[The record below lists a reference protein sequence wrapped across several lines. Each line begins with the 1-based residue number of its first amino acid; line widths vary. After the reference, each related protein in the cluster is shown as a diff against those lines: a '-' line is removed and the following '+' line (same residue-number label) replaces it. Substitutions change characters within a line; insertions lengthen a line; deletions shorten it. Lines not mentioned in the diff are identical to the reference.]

1 VRILVINCGSS
12 SLKYQLFD
20 MAANERLAKGLV
32 ERIGEAEGV
41 RYAYESSAGRLSG
54 EVTAPD
60 HDAALN
66 HMVERLVDPGHGAVK
81 SVEEIDAVGH
91 RVVHGGEAFVD
102 AAEITEEIIAT
113 VQEQAALAPLHNPPN
128 LAGIRAAM
136 RLFPGVPHVAAFDTA
151 FHQTMS
157 PRAFLYGIPYDL
169 YKQYHVRRYGFHGT
183 SHRFVARR
191 AAEMLGKPFSEFS
204 GITCHLGNG
213 CSMTAVRRGQSVDTS
228 MGLTP
233 LEGLMMGTRSGD
245 IDPAVGFFLTRQ
257 AGIPFEELDSL
268 FNKKSGML
276 GVSGL
281 SNDMRTLI
289 EAASN
294 GHERARLA
302 LDMFAYRVRKYIG
315 AYLAVL
321 NGGDAI
327 VFTGGIGENAPSLR
341 QDVCSDLDRLGIEID
356 PGRNA
361 SVRSEEAVISAP
373 GSQVVVMVV
382 PTNEELEI
390 ARETAL
396 VTGGGTEPA

>member
-1 VRILVINCGSS
+1 VKILVINCGSS

-81 SVEEIDAVGH
+81 SVAEIDAVGH

-128 LAGIRAAM
+128 LAGIRAAR

-281 SNDMRTLI
+281 SNDMRILI